1 MTQPTK
7 VACISFSING
17 TQIANHVNTLNI
29 YENICK
35 SYRTALAVIIDNNN
49 VINTLQ
55 LKGGETVSFNV
66 ISDGGGSY
74 SATMKILSISKEK
87 PNVGLRTVIY
97 QLDMI
102 DNEYLGDRS
111 NLVQRAFKSIQG
123 TSAIQQIHQQFIG
136 SSLNILIPSAGLLW
150 NKNSHV
156 VNALKP
162 FTAIDNIRKILNFA
176 KYQSGVS
183 VYYHDN
189 KNVKLAPLEYLFDTM
204 SPVQQFVQK
213 ATWGSSWTDIFT
225 ATNAIITAE
234 TSYEK
239 NSKTSS
245 IVDTSAAAQSARKV
259 LDMFSNKRPIS
270 DMMSTVSLSG
280 VSSLSGLLSMFSS
293 VSSGGLHSF
302 VATDSQ
308 KIPNENVRDAS
319 KQNAFNAVVGNAP
332 HLIIKVP
339 CQTGFNVTVGQGFN
353 AKMIAPMGDQMNAP
367 EPMNSGTYLA
377 IRIVHSL
384 HFDESDLQGTSS
396 IEGVKLN

>member
-7 VACISFSING
+7 VVCVSFSING
-17 TQIANHVNTLNI
+17 TQLANFINTINI

-35 SYRTALAVIIDNNN
+35 AYRTASVAVIDNNN
-49 VINTLQ
+49 IINTLQ

-66 ISDGGGSY
+66 QSDGGGSY
-74 SATMKILSISKEK
+74 SATMKLLKILKQK
-87 PNVGLRTVIY
+87 PNVSLRTNIY
-97 QLDMI
+97 QLELI
-102 DNEYLGDRS
+102 DNEYFGDRS
-111 NLVQRAFKSIQG
+111 NLVQRAFKSMQG

-136 SSLNILIPSAGLLW
+136 SALSILAPSTGLLW

-156 VNALKP
+156 INALKP
-162 FTAIDNIRKILNFA
+162 FTAIDNIRKMLTFA
-176 KYQSGVS
+176 QYPSGVS

-189 KNVKLAPLEYLFDTM
+189 QGVKLAPLEQLFDTM
-204 SPVQQFVQK
+204 SAGQQFVQK
-213 ATWGSSWTDIFT
+213 ATWGSNWTDIFT

-234 TSYEK
+234 TSYE
-239 NSKTSS
+239 NNPNTTS

-259 LDMFSNKRPIS
+259 LDMYSNKRAIS
-270 DMMSTVSLSG
+270 DMMSAVSLPG
-280 VSSLSGLLSMFSS
+280 ISSLGGLLSMFSS
-293 VSSGGLHSF
+293 VSTGGLHSF

-319 KQNAFNAVVGNAP
+319 KQNAFNAAVGNAP

-339 CQTGFNVTVGQGFN
+339 CQTGFNVTVGQGFS
-353 AKMIAPMGDQMNAP
+353 AKMIPPAGDAINASD
-367 EPMNSGTYLA
+367 PMNSGNYLA

-396 IEGVKLN
+396 IEGVKLS

>member
-123 TSAIQQIHQQFIG
+123 TSAIQQIHQQ
-136 SSLNILIPSAGLLW
+136 
-150 NKNSHV
+150 
-156 VNALKP
+156 
-162 FTAIDNIRKILNFA
+162 
-176 KYQSGVS
+176 
-183 VYYHDN
+183 
-189 KNVKLAPLEYLFDTM
+189 
-204 SPVQQFVQK
+204 
-213 ATWGSSWTDIFT
+213 
-225 ATNAIITAE
+225 
-234 TSYEK
+234 
-239 NSKTSS
+239 
-245 IVDTSAAAQSARKV
+245 
-259 LDMFSNKRPIS
+259 
-270 DMMSTVSLSG
+270 
-280 VSSLSGLLSMFSS
+280 
-293 VSSGGLHSF
+293 
-302 VATDSQ
+302 
-308 KIPNENVRDAS
+308 
-319 KQNAFNAVVGNAP
+319 
-332 HLIIKVP
+332 
-339 CQTGFNVTVGQGFN
+339 
-353 AKMIAPMGDQMNAP
+353 
-367 EPMNSGTYLA
+367 
-377 IRIVHSL
+377 
-384 HFDESDLQGTSS
+384 
-396 IEGVKLN
+396 